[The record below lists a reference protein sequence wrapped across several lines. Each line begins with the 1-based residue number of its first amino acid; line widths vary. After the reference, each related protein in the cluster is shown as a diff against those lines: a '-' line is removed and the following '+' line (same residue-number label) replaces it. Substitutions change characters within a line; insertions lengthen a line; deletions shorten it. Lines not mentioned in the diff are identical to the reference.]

1 MPDGAPGAGARPRRR
16 AHRRGGAAVTAATPK
31 HVVVGTAGHIDHG
44 KTSLVKALTGIDTDR
59 LPEEK
64 ARGITI
70 DLGFAFLEEPD
81 GLTVEIVDVPGHERF
96 VKNMLAGVGGIDLA
110 MLVIAADEGVM
121 PQTREHLAICSLLH
135 IKTGLIALTKID
147 LVEPDWLELVKD
159 DVRGAVRET
168 FLEDAPILPVSAKT
182 GEGLAELRA
191 AVRGLAAGVPPR
203 GTDQLPRLPIDR
215 VFTVKGFG
223 TVVTGTLAAGALA
236 VDERVEA
243 YPRGLQAKIRG
254 LQTHGRPVTAARA
267 GQRTAINLQGLERAA
282 IDRGDVVGL
291 PGTLVSSLLVDGT
304 LELLKDAPRAV
315 KSRTRLRFHVGTS
328 EIMARA
334 LLLDRGELEP
344 GASGLVRF
352 RLESPL
358 IALPGDRFV
367 VRSYSPIV
375 TIGGGTLLD
384 IDPPRFKRKTPAL
397 VAHLE
402 LLQTGSPE
410 AILEEHVRHVGTAGI
425 RLAALAGRVPFG
437 PERLRGLLDTLQKER
452 RVLAVDR
459 DWFIHPDSAA
469 RLRALAVQA
478 LEAFHRANPLKPG
491 MSREEL
497 RGRAGAVDERV
508 FAFLLTALDAEGA
521 VKTDRDKVRLASHEV
536 RLSPDQQRVLD
547 RLEEDFL
554 RADAAPPSAE
564 EALGRAGL
572 GGDEEHELF
581 QVLVQAGKLVRV
593 KDSLYFHARAL
604 ETIQTRVVALLQDRK
619 EIGPGDIKDLLGISR
634 KYAIPLLEF
643 FDQRRVTTRV
653 GERRILRAG

>member
-1 MPDGAPGAGARPRRR
+1 M
-16 AHRRGGAAVTAATPK
+16 TAATPK

-410 AILEEHVRHVGTAGI
+410 AILEEHVRHVGAAGI

-508 FAFLLTALDAEGA
+508 FGFLLTALDAEGA

-581 QVLVQAGKLVRV
+581 QVLVQAGTLVRV

>member
-1 MPDGAPGAGARPRRR
+1 M
-16 AHRRGGAAVTAATPK
+16 TAATPK